1 MVPSSAEER
10 KLQIFVGRRVLT
22 EPLHS
27 EQLDAQ
33 AGRDQEQCKWVNTD
47 RQRKPE
53 RGQRNHHSK
62 MIESQ
67 EKGREKKK
75 TFYSKNMTN
84 FYFKKPVSKRF
95 NTCLICVSEK
105 TKRETICRNYEGSW
119 LNFPWTESL
128 HVEKVKRVSRT
139 IIEKDCL
146 MNKAWNFR
154 TFKINFR
161 SYKLAKGGRVGSTCT
176 RMEAEWHQNSHQ
188 HNQILESGGAK
199 IQIPREMSF

>member
-1 MVPSSAEER
+1 MESR
-10 KLQIFVGRRVLT
+10 KGNGSFLSRREKVTDFCWKEGTDWALALWRT
-22 EPLHS
+22 GCRE
-27 EQLDAQ
+27 
-33 AGRDQEQCKWVNTD
+33 QEQCKWVNTD

-62 MIESQ
+62 KIESQ

-105 TKRETICRNYEGSW
+105 TKRETICRNYERSR

-139 IIEKDCL
+139 IKEKDCL

-176 RMEAEWHQNSHQ
+176 RM
-188 HNQILESGGAK
+188 GGRMASEFSSAQSDSRK
-199 IQIPREMSF
+199 WGSQDSNP